1 MNKLR
6 EWMINQGLTQTQL
19 ALRLGV
25 GQPYISLILSGERPI
40 TPAFVGR
47 FAQAFG
53 FDVAAEIFGNGDSE
67 RNGAQQAVR
76 DSKETA

>member
-1 MNKLR
+1 MKQNH
-6 EWMINQGLTQTQL
+6 MTQAQL
-19 ALRLGV
+19 AKALG
-25 GQPYISLILSGERPI
+25 YHPI
-40 TPAFVGR
+40 TIAKILNNMMPMSSSFIGR

-53 FDVAAEIFGNGDSE
+53 FDLAAELFGNGEGE

>member
-6 EWMINQGLTQTQL
+6 IWMRENHITQAQL
-19 ALRLGV
+19 ADRLGYHRV
-25 GQPYISLILSGERPI
+25 TVAKIINGMIPL
-40 TPAFVGR
+40 TDAFRWR

-53 FDVAAEIFGNGDSE
+53 FDLAAELFGNGDSE